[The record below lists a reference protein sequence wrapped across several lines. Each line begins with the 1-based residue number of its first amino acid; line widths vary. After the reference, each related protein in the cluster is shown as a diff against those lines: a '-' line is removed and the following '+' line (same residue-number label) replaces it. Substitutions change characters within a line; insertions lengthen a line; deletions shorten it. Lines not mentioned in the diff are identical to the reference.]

1 MKRHGILLAALLSS
15 AWSVHAA
22 TTIPLG
28 AAQQFA
34 VLGASTVTNTG
45 PTVLHGDLGVWPG
58 TAITGFPP
66 GAFSGTIH
74 AGDAVAMQAQADAT
88 TAYNNAAGQA
98 ANTVLTGQDL
108 GGLTLTPGV
117 YSFASSAQ
125 LTGTLI
131 LDAIGN
137 PNAVFIFQI
146 GSTLT
151 TASNSVVQFINGGQ
165 GADLF
170 WQVGSSETLGT
181 GTLFAGTTLALAS
194 ITMNTGASINC
205 GRAIALNGA
214 VTLDSNAIGTGCGG
228 STGGVPEP
236 ATWAMLTMGF
246 GALGAVL
253 RNNRRSAL
261 AGVAA

>member
-1 MKRHGILLAALLSS
+1 MKRHGLLLAALLSS
-15 AWSVHAA
+15 AWSAHAA
-22 TTIPLG
+22 TTVPLG

-45 PTVLHGDLGVWPG
+45 STVLHGDLGVWPG
-58 TAITGFPP
+58 NAITGFPP

-74 AGDAVAMQAQADAT
+74 AGDAIAMQAQADAT

-131 LDAIGN
+131 LDAGGD

-151 TASNSVVQFINGGQ
+151 TASDSVVQFINGGQ
-165 GADLF
+165 GTDLF

-194 ITMNTGASINC
+194 ITMNTGANISC

-214 VTLDSNAIGTGCGG
+214 VTLDSNTINAGCGAVTG
-228 STGGVPEP
+228 SVPEP
-236 ATWAMLTMGF
+236 ATWAMMLTGF
-246 GALGAVL
+246 FCVGAIMRGS
-253 RNNRRSAL
+253 RSQ
-261 AGVAA
+261 AAFATG